1 MANNSSS
8 IGSDLDANL
17 KACFN
22 ELYQRTVQAMTGV
35 GKVTASVHPALLILQ
50 ETAAYVAEVMATQTR
65 DHTETVA
72 RLERS
77 SLEDKAKLLEIHRK
91 TEVSAA
97 KPATNPT
104 ANLEVIVP
112 WPNIPL
118 SSSQTHKLSSVTSGS
133 ISGSTHSTSGTLSL
147 SVDKLRM
154 TAPVRPV
161 VAATE
166 RRNQDFLV
174 DGFART
180 TTEEAIVEKLKARG
194 IKSINY
200 VRLRGQGPYR
210 AYVSARISVSVGD
223 VATFTRPDF
232 WGLSG
237 ESRITVTPWV
247 WREET
252 STPTTT
258 VKKQEAKKE
267 EVKPINGKK
276 V

>member
-22 ELYQRTVQAMTGV
+22 EHYQRTVQAMTGV

-50 ETAAYVAEVMATQTR
+50 ETAAYVAEVMAIQTR
-65 DHTETVA
+65 DHAETVA

-77 SLEDKAKLLEIHRK
+77 SLEDKAILLEINRK
-91 TEVSAA
+91 TVFSAA
-97 KPATNPT
+97 NP
-104 ANLEVIVP
+104 EVIVP
-112 WPNIPL
+112 RPNIPL
-118 SSSQTHKLSSVTSGS
+118 SSSQTQKLSSVTSES
-133 ISGSTHSTSGTLSL
+133 ISGSTYSTSGTSSL
-147 SVDKLRM
+147 SVHKLRM

-161 VAATE
+161 MAATE

-180 TTEEAIVEKLKARG
+180 TTEEAIVEKMKARG
-194 IKSINY
+194 IKNINY
-200 VRLRGQGPYR
+200 VRLRGQDPYR
-210 AYVSARISVSVGD
+210 TYVSARISVSVGD
-223 VATFTRPDF
+223 VATFMRPDF

-237 ESRITVTPWV
+237 DSRITVTPWV